1 MLISQ
6 YEAAERLGIS
16 RQAANKWKN
25 QKPIPGFLVL
35 GPDGK
40 YKVEDTHPEWVA
52 RVTNPAQASRNRRNA
67 KQSSAAARKQ
77 AARDA
82 ARAIVDDIAQ
92 STDNINYIKQIDGG
106 RYFRGALRQA
116 ILNRDGNRC
125 VKCGKAAA
133 DGVELEVDHIVEYE
147 DGGKTIY
154 DNGQTLCAECNKGK
168 HSLKKKNENI
178 EMISQW
184 EFAKRVNAHRN
195 AVSRAI
201 DSGWIDVDPQTGKI
215 NYTTEVIR
223 WYEHKQDLMTKGG
236 EGMSGGVIPLP
247 QPSSPEDADLI
258 RKATLAELHNQI
270 FSSKIKEEK
279 AKQEE
284 IKTLELKRDLAP
296 VDLVRHFFSFA
307 ESLIQRIYRK
317 PNEIEPQLAALFLA
331 KENKKATLLMVRE
344 MESLIVDAQKDLI
357 KAIKDEGFRVRGV
370 KVSTGGTLPFEA
382 VKEKE
387 SEKKK
392 EEAKK

>member
-25 QKPIPGFLVL
+25 QKPVPGFLVL

-40 YKVEDTHPEWVA
+40 YKVEDKHPEWIA

-67 KQSSAAARKQ
+67 RQKPAREKAARKE
-77 AARDA
+77 AEREELKAMVVPEE
-82 ARAIVDDIAQ
+82 RA
-92 STDNINYIKQIDGG
+92 
-106 RYFRGALRQA
+106 
-116 ILNRDGNRC
+116 
-125 VKCGKAAA
+125 
-133 DGVELEVDHIVEYE
+133 
-147 DGGKTIY
+147 
-154 DNGQTLCAECNKGK
+154 
-168 HSLKKKNENI
+168 
-178 EMISQW
+178 
-184 EFAKRVNAHRN
+184 
-195 AVSRAI
+195 AI
-201 DSGWIDVDPQTGKI
+201 DLIAEKI
-215 NYTTEVIR
+215 PAAIPAMLEAAKKAQGVGSEDTRPNQGIENPPMQQVIGR
-223 WYEHKQDLMTKGG
+223 
-236 EGMSGGVIPLP
+236 
-247 QPSSPEDADLI
+247 QPVTNPEDADMI
-258 RKATLAELHNQI
+258 RKARLAELHNQI

-344 MESLIVDAQKDLI
+344 LESLVIDAQKDLI
-357 KAIKDEGFRVRGV
+357 KAIKDEGFRIKGV
-370 KVSTGGTLPFEA
+370 KVSTGDTLPFEVGEA
-382 VKEKE
+382 G
-387 SEKKK
+387 KKK
-392 EEAKK
+392 EEKVK

>member
-82 ARAIVDDIAQ
+82 AREQLKAMIVPEERAAFDAIAEEIPTAIPAMLEAAKKAQGENDRIDQRPNQGIENPPMVPRPIA
-92 STDNINYIKQIDGG
+92 
-106 RYFRGALRQA
+106 
-116 ILNRDGNRC
+116 
-125 VKCGKAAA
+125 
-133 DGVELEVDHIVEYE
+133 
-147 DGGKTIY
+147 
-154 DNGQTLCAECNKGK
+154 
-168 HSLKKKNENI
+168 
-178 EMISQW
+178 
-184 EFAKRVNAHRN
+184 
-195 AVSRAI
+195 
-201 DSGWIDVDPQTGKI
+201 
-215 NYTTEVIR
+215 
-223 WYEHKQDLMTKGG
+223 
-236 EGMSGGVIPLP
+236 
-247 QPSSPEDADLI
+247 SSPEVDDLI
-258 RKATLAELHNQI
+258 RRANLAELHNQI

-344 MESLIVDAQKDLI
+344 LESLIVDAQKDLI
-357 KAIKDEGFRVRGV
+357 KAIKDEGFRVKGV

-392 EEAKK
+392 EDAKK

>member
-25 QKPIPGFLVL
+25 QKPVPGFLVL

-40 YKVEDTHPEWVA
+40 YKVEDTHPEWIA
-52 RVTNPAQASRNRRNA
+52 RVTNPGQALRNRKNA
-67 KQSSAAARKQ
+67 RQKPAREKAARKE
-77 AARDA
+77 AEREELKAMVVPEE
-82 ARAIVDDIAQ
+82 RA
-92 STDNINYIKQIDGG
+92 
-106 RYFRGALRQA
+106 
-116 ILNRDGNRC
+116 
-125 VKCGKAAA
+125 
-133 DGVELEVDHIVEYE
+133 
-147 DGGKTIY
+147 
-154 DNGQTLCAECNKGK
+154 
-168 HSLKKKNENI
+168 
-178 EMISQW
+178 
-184 EFAKRVNAHRN
+184 
-195 AVSRAI
+195 AI
-201 DSGWIDVDPQTGKI
+201 DVIAEKI
-215 NYTTEVIR
+215 PAA
-223 WYEHKQDLMTKGG
+223 
-236 EGMSGGVIPLP
+236 IPAMLEAAKKAQRVGSEDTRP
-247 QPSSPEDADLI
+247 NQGIENPPMVPRPVASSPEDADLI

-344 MESLIVDAQKDLI
+344 LESLIVDAQKDLI

>member
-40 YKVEDTHPEWVA
+40 YKVEDTHPEWIA
-52 RVTNPAQASRNRRNA
+52 RVTNPAQASRNRKNA
-67 KQSSAAARKQ
+67 RQKPAREK

-82 ARAIVDDIAQ
+82 AREQLKAMIVP
-92 STDNINYIKQIDGG
+92 
-106 RYFRGALRQA
+106 
-116 ILNRDGNRC
+116 
-125 VKCGKAAA
+125 
-133 DGVELEVDHIVEYE
+133 
-147 DGGKTIY
+147 
-154 DNGQTLCAECNKGK
+154 AER
-168 HSLKKKNENI
+168 
-178 EMISQW
+178 
-184 EFAKRVNAHRN
+184 A
-195 AVSRAI
+195 AI
-201 DSGWIDVDPQTGKI
+201 DAIAEKI
-215 NYTTEVIR
+215 PA
-223 WYEHKQDLMTKGG
+223 
-236 EGMSGGVIPLP
+236 VIPAMLEAAKKAQGENDRIDLRP
-247 QPSSPEDADLI
+247 NQGIENPPMVPRPVASSPEDADLI
-258 RKATLAELHNQI
+258 RRANLAELHNQI

-344 MESLIVDAQKDLI
+344 LESLIVDAQKDLI
-357 KAIKDEGFRVRGV
+357 KAIKDEGFRVRVV
-370 KVSTGGTLPFEA
+370 KVSTGDTLPFEA